1 MIGQPV
7 VQFIKRRMV
16 TISRMRI
23 IKLLLH
29 TFLKWQKDNCMDMGA
44 ALAYYALFS
53 LAPTILVVL
62 SVFGFLVG
70 PDTDIHNQILRI
82 AQEILTPVANRTVES
97 VLIQLNQD
105 RVRVGVAGFMLL
117 LVAASGFFAAL
128 DRAFDIIWNHQPYQT
143 ASHSLN
149 RVALVFVKRRVF
161 SFALVFGAAVLF
173 LLSLLSNVLIR
184 ITFRLLRQFSEQV
197 NFIELDTVITLNL
210 LQLVSS
216 FILLTL
222 VLMVLFKALPTVPL
236 KWGDVWLG
244 SVITAVLFLVL
255 QNLVSRSVIGIGS
268 QFQSYG
274 VVGGVMVLLLWIYL
288 TSQIFFLGGEFTYVY
303 AQMFGSRRAL
313 ANRESHLSR

>member
-7 VQFIKRRMV
+7 VQFIKRRIV
-16 TISRMRI
+16 TVGRMRI
-23 IKLLLH
+23 VKLLLY

-97 VLIQLNQD
+97 VLLQLNQD
-105 RVRVGVAGFMLL
+105 RVKVGVAGFMLL

-128 DRAFDIIWNHQPYQT
+128 DRAFDIIWNTQPYQPG
-143 ASHSLN
+143 HSLN
-149 RVALVFVKRRVF
+149 RVAMVFVKRRVF

-184 ITFRLLRQFSEQV
+184 ITFRLLRKFSEHV
-197 NFIELDTVITLNL
+197 DFIELDTVITLNL

-222 VLMVLFKALPTVPL
+222 VLMVLFKALPTVSL

-244 SVITAVLFLVL
+244 SVITAVLFLGL
-255 QNLVSRSVIGIGS
+255 QNLVSRSFIGIGS

-274 VVGGVMVLLLWIYL
+274 VVGGVMVLMLWIYL

-303 AQMFGSRRAL
+303 AQMFGSRRLLGA
-313 ANRESHLSR
+313 RESHLSQ